1 MRPGI
6 ADAGRDCS
14 HAGRCACCLRRQSGR
29 VNILIHLATA
39 VPALKL
45 ILLELNELSP
55 ELMSR
60 FIDEGELPNFRRL
73 REQSTLYT
81 TDAGEDPPNLEP
93 WIQWITVHTG
103 VPFAQ
108 HQVFHLGDAEE
119 KLRFPGIGQLLSE
132 AGANV
137 GICGS
142 MNANYP
148 QLRGYVVPD
157 PWSKRAR
164 PHPEWLSGYYDYV
177 ATRVQE
183 SSRDG
188 SGPTGSAVRFGA
200 TLMRAGLSASTV
212 WETVWQVA
220 SECVD
225 KGLAWRKAGLLD
237 LYQYDLFR
245 GLNARYQV
253 QFATFFSNCVAHY
266 QHYYWRNMSP
276 ELFPS
281 PPLPSD
287 HDSLRGAIKSG
298 FKVNDAI
305 VGRILKD
312 YPDSTVVF
320 CTALSQAPWTDTQK
334 VTYRPHDMQALLSF
348 AGVASD
354 RVSIFPVMAEQFHVK
369 CQDEEHAREVCER
382 LRDVKVD
389 GRSAMFA
396 RAEGASVFVG
406 CSVHT
411 LQERGKIATSRAT
424 AAGVTFED
432 LFYMIHTMRS
442 GEHVRPGM
450 LWIRSGRHTVVSER
464 VSIAAVAP
472 TILSAMGVSAPA
484 YMRERALPV

>member
-1 MRPGI
+1 
-6 ADAGRDCS
+6 
-14 HAGRCACCLRRQSGR
+14 
-29 VNILIHLATA
+29 V
-39 VPALKL
+39 KL

-55 ELMSR
+55 DLMSR

-73 REQSTLYT
+73 RAQSTVYT

-103 VPFAQ
+103 VPFAE

-132 AGANV
+132 AGATV

-142 MNANYP
+142 MNANYTH
-148 QLRGYVVPD
+148 LRGYILPD

-188 SGPTGSAVRFGA
+188 SGPAASAARFAA
-200 TLMRAGLSASTV
+200 TLMRAGLSANTV
-212 WETVWQVA
+212 WQTVWQVA
-220 SECVD
+220 SECMD

-276 ELFPS
+276 ELFANA
-281 PPLPSD
+281 PLPSD
-287 HDSLRGAIKSG
+287 HGSLRDAIKTG
-298 FKVNDAI
+298 FKVNDGI
-305 VGRILKD
+305 VGRVLKD
-312 YPDSTVVF
+312 YPDSIVVL

-334 VTYRPHDMQALLSF
+334 VTYRPHDMKALLRF
-348 AGVASD
+348 AGIDSD
-354 RVSIFPVMAEQFHVK
+354 RVHIFPVMAEQFHVK
-369 CQDEEHAREVCER
+369 CQDEGHARDVGER

-389 GRSAMFA
+389 GGSAIFA
-396 RAEGASVFVG
+396 RAEGESVFAG
-406 CSVHT
+406 CSIHT
-411 LQERGKIATSRAT
+411 LQEQDKIATSRASP
-424 AAGVTFED
+424 AGVSFED

-442 GEHVRPGM
+442 GQHVRPGM
-450 LWIRSGRHTVVSER
+450 LWIRSRRHMVASEK
-464 VSIAAVAP
+464 VSIGAVAP
-472 TILSAMGVSAPA
+472 TILSAMGVRPPP
-484 YMRERALPV
+484 YMRERPLPV

>member
-1 MRPGI
+1 
-6 ADAGRDCS
+6 
-14 HAGRCACCLRRQSGR
+14 
-29 VNILIHLATA
+29 V
-39 VPALKL
+39 KL

-55 ELMSR
+55 DLMSR
-60 FIDEGELPNFRRL
+60 FIDEGELPNFHRL
-73 REQSTLYT
+73 RAQSTLYT

-103 VPFAQ
+103 VPFAE

-132 AGANV
+132 AGATV

-142 MNANYP
+142 MNANYT

-188 SGPTGSAVRFGA
+188 SDPTGSAVRFAA
-200 TLMRAGLSASTV
+200 TLMRAGLSANTV
-212 WETVWQVA
+212 WETVWQVV
-220 SECVD
+220 SEYMD

-276 ELFPS
+276 ELFANA
-281 PPLPSD
+281 PLPSD
-287 HDSLRGAIKSG
+287 HGSLRDAIKTG
-298 FKVNDAI
+298 FRVSDGI
-305 VGRILKD
+305 VGRVLKD
-312 YPDSTVVF
+312 YPDSIVIL

-334 VTYRPHDMQALLSF
+334 VTYRPHDMKALLRF
-348 AGVASD
+348 AGIDSD
-354 RVSIFPVMAEQFHVK
+354 RVRISPVMAEQFHVK
-369 CQDEEHAREVCER
+369 CQDEGHARDVCER
-382 LRDVKVD
+382 LRDVKID
-389 GRSAMFA
+389 GTSAIFA
-396 RAEGASVFVG
+396 RAEGESVFVG
-406 CSVHT
+406 CSIYT
-411 LQERGKIATSRAT
+411 LQEQGKIATSRASP
-424 AAGVTFED
+424 AGVTFEA
-432 LFYMIHTMRS
+432 LFYMIHTTRS
-442 GEHVRPGM
+442 GQHVRPGM
-450 LWIRSGRHTVVSER
+450 LWIRSGRHAVVSEN

-472 TILSAMGVSAPA
+472 TILSAMGVSSPS
-484 YMRERALPV
+484 YMRERPLPV